1 MRNKL
6 LPFALCFGLLA
17 LTACQGEQKEA
28 DSSALT
34 RPLPSTPS
42 PTPDSSRTDLNRVM
56 PGTVAPDFAL
66 AAMNGETYNLS
77 SFRGKKF
84 VVLVFYRGYF

>member
-6 LPFALCFGLLA
+6 LLFALCLGLLA
-17 LTACQGEQKEA
+17 LTACQEQKEA

-34 RPLPSTPS
+34 RPLPSSPS
-42 PTPDSSRTDLNRVM
+42 PTPDPSRTDVNRVV

-66 AAMNGETYNLS
+66 AAMNGETYSLS

>member
-1 MRNKL
+1 MCNKL
-6 LPFALCFGLLA
+6 FLFSLCFGLLA

-34 RPLPSTPS
+34 RPLPSSPS
-42 PTPDSSRTDLNRVM
+42 PTPDSSRTDLNRVV
-56 PGTVAPDFAL
+56 PGTAAPDFSL
-66 AAMNGETYNLS
+66 KAMNGETYNLS
-77 SFRGKKF
+77 SFRGQKF